1 MREHVGE
8 HATYGGDSG
17 ADAIPEPAG
26 ATPARPVT
34 RSPTT
39 RRPGRLA
46 RLHTASRLRRGM
58 PRTDKR
64 GRRQANRRR
73 ARSSASRLP
82 LIVADEHYSDE
93 ELDRFVADAR
103 NLLDS

>member
-1 MREHVGE
+1 
-8 HATYGGDSG
+8 
-17 ADAIPEPAG
+17 
-26 ATPARPVT
+26 
-34 RSPTT
+34 
-39 RRPGRLA
+39 
-46 RLHTASRLRRGM
+46 M